1 MSRIK
6 GANVLV
12 TGGAN
17 GIGKL
22 MGESCLLEG
31 AAHLVIWDINDA
43 NLKNTI
49 VEFSKK
55 GFKNVTPY
63 LVDVS
68 DIDDIE
74 KTATKVLLDVGNID
88 ILFNNAGIVA
98 GSKRFWEHTRNDIEK
113 TMAINSNGVMHVAR
127 VFLPDMLKQ
136 GHGHVVNIAS
146 IAGIITN
153 VNMAVY
159 VASKWACIGFSE
171 SLRLELEQ
179 EKGEFHVTTVAPS
192 YIDTGMFKGVSAP
205 LLFPLVKPEEM
216 VKQIIDGVKKDKVF
230 VRAPDMVNVVPFL
243 KGVLPTRAFDF
254 VANILGVTKSM
265 DTFKGRPKEEMMPE
279 KSIKKVK

>member
-179 EKGEFHVTTVAPS
+179 EKGEFHVTTVTPS

-265 DTFKGRPKEEMMPE
+265 DTFKGRPKEEMIPE

>member
-179 EKGEFHVTTVAPS
+179 EIGEFHVTTVTPS

-265 DTFKGRPKEEMMPE
+265 DTFKGRPKEEMIPE
-279 KSIKKVK
+279 KSTKKVK

>member
-179 EKGEFHVTTVAPS
+179 EKGEFHVTTVTPS

-265 DTFKGRPKEEMMPE
+265 D
-279 KSIKKVK
+279 IK

>member
-179 EKGEFHVTTVAPS
+179 EKGEFHVTTVTPS

-254 VANILGVTKSM
+254 VANILGVTNSM

-279 KSIKKVK
+279 KSTKKVK

>member
-179 EKGEFHVTTVAPS
+179 EKGEFHVTTVTPS

>member
-159 VASKWACIGFSE
+159 VGSFMDFSRVTIGDLSE
-171 SLRLELEQ
+171 IRAIAAAARLAAMLPAP
-179 EKGEFHVTTVAPS
+179 TT
-192 YIDTGMFKGVSAP
+192 T
-205 LLFPLVKPEEM
+205 
-216 VKQIIDGVKKDKVF
+216 
-230 VRAPDMVNVVPFL
+230 APDPGLRCFFM
-243 KGVLPTRAFDF
+243 LPELQR
-254 VANILGVTKSM
+254 
-265 DTFKGRPKEEMMPE
+265 R
-279 KSIKKVK
+279 

>member
-6 GANVLV
+6 GANVLI

-22 MGESCLLEG
+22 MGEFCLLEG
-31 AAHLVIWDINDA
+31 AAHLVIWDINET

-74 KTATKVLLDVGNID
+74 TTATKVLLEIGNID

-98 GSKRFWEHTRNDIEK
+98 GSKRFWEHTRKDIEK
-113 TMAINSNGVMHVAR
+113 TMSINSNGVMHVAR

-136 GHGHVVNIAS
+136 GHGHIVNIAS

-179 EKGEFHVTTVAPS
+179 EKGEFHVTTITPS

-230 VRAPDMVNVVPFL
+230 VRAPDMVNIVPFL

-254 VANILGVTKSM
+254 VANVLGVTKSM
-265 DTFKGRPKEEMMPE
+265 DTFKGRPKEEMIPE
-279 KSIKKVK
+279 KSAKKVK

>member
-179 EKGEFHVTTVAPS
+179 EKGEFHVTTVTPS

-279 KSIKKVK
+279 KSIKKVI

>member
-179 EKGEFHVTTVAPS
+179 EKGEFHVTTVTPS

-205 LLFPLVKPEEM
+205 LLFPLVKPAEM

-265 DTFKGRPKEEMMPE
+265 DTFKGRPKEEMIPE

>member
-179 EKGEFHVTTVAPS
+179 EKGEFHVTTVTPS

-265 DTFKGRPKEEMMPE
+265 DTFKGRPKEEMMTE